1 MRKLLFLLFIT
12 IALSSCRK
20 DFEFEPNTGGL
31 TFSKD
36 TVYLDTVFTNIGSST
51 YRLKVYNKSD
61 KDISIP
67 KVQLGKGINSKYRLM
82 IDGMTGDAGAQGKI
96 FSNVELLAKD
106 SLFIFIEVTSDVAS
120 ANPTDFL
127 YTDQIQFTNVTG
139 APQTVELVTLIQ
151 DAIFIYPNRTQ
162 NVDNSYTYENIS
174 LGLDTDGNEIKLIGS
189 NLSETDPVNG
199 DELHWTNAKP
209 YVVYGNALVPN
220 GKTLVVD
227 AGARVHFHAN
237 SSLIVNQ
244 NASIQVNGGNPSA
257 NNPENI
263 TNEVIF
269 EGDRLEP
276 SFANVP
282 GQWGSIIILSE
293 LNTNTINHLTIKNA
307 TVGLLAQKRLAV
319 DEDDTHQPK
328 VTITNSQIYNC
339 SNVGILGRDAQIT
352 GSNLVVNYCGEASLA
367 ATLGGSYNF
376 THCTFNNNWN
386 SSSQV
391 AVLLSNYLE
400 TSTTLYISDLNA
412 ANFNNCII
420 YGSNQIEMF
429 LDKKTEA
436 PSLFNYKF
444 NHCLIKFNNINN
456 QFTNNPMYN
465 FSDTSP
471 TSNYTSCFI
480 ATNSSTFNPKFKNVA
495 KNKLWLSEAW
505 NTAMTND
512 AVFSSFN
519 DIVGNSRSSN
529 VALGAYQFVL

>member
-51 YRLKVYNKSD
+51 YRLKVYNKSN

-82 IDGMTGDAGAQGKI
+82 IDGMTGDIGAQGKI

-106 SLFIFIEVTSDVAS
+106 SLFIFIEVTADVAS

-151 DAIFIYPNRTQ
+151 DAYFIYPNRTQ
-162 NVDNSYTYENIS
+162 NIDNTFTYEK
-174 LGLDTDGNEIKLIGS
+174 LDIDGNGIFEDIIGS
-189 NLSETDPVNG
+189 TLSHTEND
-199 DELHWTNAKP
+199 DEYRWKNTKP
-209 YVVYGNALVPN
+209 YVVYGYALVPN
-220 GKTLVVD
+220 NEELIVD

-237 SSLIVNQ
+237 SGLII
-244 NASIQVNGGNPSA
+244 AKNGKLTINGEDPPPPA

-269 EGDRLEP
+269 EGDRLEQ
-276 SFANVP
+276 SFSEVP
-282 GQWGSIIILSE
+282 GQWLAIINFSNRNDNI
-293 LNTNTINHLTIKNA
+293 INHLTIKNA
-307 TVGLLAQKRLAV
+307 TVGILSTPSDVNTAT
-319 DEDDTHQPK
+319 DIPK
-328 VTITNSQIYNC
+328 LTINNSQIYNC
-339 SNVGILGRDAQIT
+339 SNVGILGRRSTIT
-352 GSNLVVNYCGEASLA
+352 GRNNVINYCGQASLA
-367 ATLGGSYNF
+367 CTYGGTYNF
-376 THCTFNNNWN
+376 NHCTFNNNWN
-386 SSSQV
+386 SSKQV
-391 AVLLSNYLE
+391 AVLLNDFYE
-400 TSTTLYISDLNA
+400 NATTRYIDNPTNIF
-412 ANFNNCII
+412 NFNNCII
-420 YGSNQIEMF
+420 NGSNQIELFIEKLSSHTF
-429 LDKKTEA
+429 L
-436 PSLFNYKF
+436 YKF

-456 QFTNNPMYN
+456 QFSNNPLYP
-465 FSDTSP
+465 P
-471 TSNYTSCFI
+471 TNTTDYTSCSI

-512 AVFSSFN
+512 PVFSSFN
-519 DIVGNSRSSN
+519 DIVGNARSSN
-529 VALGAYQFVL
+529 VALGAYQFVP